1 MDIFFQKTLYR
12 ILRGRLRFK
21 RGDLVLFIKEPSQ
34 ELLYDSFEVYDEAYE
49 HSYFRGIYV
58 DDEIKQVLVEQKLWT
73 PFDDRDADKID
84 KDVEELKIRAFRS
97 FYKKKELI
105 GIKRHLRAI
114 EKRLAILRNKKHILD
129 HVTCAGVANYT
140 RWNWIIS
147 QSVFYEDGTMYD
159 WKDLSIAQLV
169 AHYEQNVITS
179 TTYRQIARND
189 PWRSMWANGK
199 KQSDVFGKPSV
210 ELTKDQLA
218 LCSYS
223 GMYDS
228 VYESPDSPDE
238 KIIDDDDCLDG
249 WFIIQ
254 RRKYDKDKKEREV
267 DDLIRNPKI
276 AASQEIFLM
285 AGSQEEADNIT
296 GLNSDHGKN
305 IIQSRAAALN
315 TEGSIKHADM
325 PDMKMAKHVAANRA
339 GMDTIKGR

>member
-12 ILRGRLRFK
+12 ILRGRLRFR

-34 ELLYDSFEVYDEAYE
+34 ELLYDSFEIYDEAYE
-49 HSYFRGIYV
+49 KAYFNGVYV
-58 DDEIKQVLVEQKLWT
+58 KDEIIQVLMEQRLWS
-73 PFDDRDADKID
+73 PFDDRECDDL
-84 KDVEELKIRAFRS
+84 EEQIEDLKVTAFRS
-97 FYKKKELI
+97 FYRKKELV
-105 GIKRHLRAI
+105 GIKRYIRMVEKKLARA
-114 EKRLAILRNKKHILD
+114 RSKKHLLD
-129 HVTCAGVANYT
+129 HISCDGVGNYT
-140 RWNWIIS
+140 RWNWVMS
-147 QSVFYEDGTMYD
+147 KSVFYEDGKPFD
-159 WKDLSIAQLV
+159 WNGASIPQIV
-169 AHYEQNVITS
+169 AHYEGSIIS
-179 TTYRQIARND
+179 GATYRQIARND

-199 KQSDVFGKPSV
+199 KQSDVFGKPAV

-249 WFIIQ
+249 WFIVQ
-254 RRKYDKDKKEREV
+254 RRKYDRDKKEREV
-267 DDLIRNPKI
+267 DYLIRNPKI

-296 GLNSDHGKN
+296 GLNSAHGKN
-305 IIQSRAAALN
+305 IIQSRDAALN
-315 TEGSIKHADM
+315 AEGSMKHADM
-325 PDMKMAKHVAANRA
+325 PDMKIAKHVAANRA

>member
-21 RGDLVLFIKEPSQ
+21 CGDLVLFIKEPSQ
-34 ELLYDSFEVYDEAYE
+34 ELLYDSFEIYDEAYE
-49 HSYFRGIYV
+49 KAYFEGIYV
-58 DDEIKQVLVEQKLWT
+58 DDEATQILVEQKLWT
-73 PFDDRDADKID
+73 PFDDRDADKIE

-97 FYKKKELI
+97 FYKKKELV
-105 GIKRHLRAI
+105 GIKRHLRAM
-114 EKRLAILRNKKHILD
+114 EKSLAILRNKKHILD
-129 HVTCAGVANYT
+129 HVTCAGTANYT

-147 QSVFYEDGTMYD
+147 QSVFYENGELFD
-159 WKDLSIAQLV
+159 WSASSIPQAV
-169 AHYEQNVITS
+169 SYYENNIIAPE
-179 TTYRQIARND
+179 TYRQIARND

-249 WFIIQ
+249 WFIVQ

-267 DDLIRNPKI
+267 DDLISNPRI
-276 AASQEIFLM
+276 ANSQEIFLM
-285 AGSQEEADNIT
+285 AGSKEEADNINN
-296 GLNSDHGKN
+296 LNSDYGKG
-305 IIQSRAAALN
+305 IIQSREIALQSN
-315 TEGSIKHADM
+315 DSVKHAEL
-325 PDMKMAKHVAANRA
+325 PDVQQSKHIAANRA
-339 GMDTIKGR
+339 GMDKLKGM